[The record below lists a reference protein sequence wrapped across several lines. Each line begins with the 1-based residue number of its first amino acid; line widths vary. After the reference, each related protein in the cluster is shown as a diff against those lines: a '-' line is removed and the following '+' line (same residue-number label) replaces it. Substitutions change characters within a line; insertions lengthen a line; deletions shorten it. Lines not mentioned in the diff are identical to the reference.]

1 MLLCKHRHLTKL
13 IHAVETTDTV
23 RRIRIIDITITT
35 TIMMHRI
42 NNKSQTDLYD
52 NACLSLS

>member
-1 MLLCKHRHLTKL
+1 MLCKHRHLTEL
-13 IHAVETTDTV
+13 IHTVETTDTV
-23 RRIRIIDITITT
+23 RRILIIDITITII
-35 TIMMHRI
+35 IMMHSI